1 MKNYEITI
9 SYTRYATYTIE
20 AENAQKAKDK
30 VWMVYD
36 PDDAE
41 SCDGASIDS
50 IEEVTA

>member
-1 MKNYEITI
+1 MKSYEITI

-20 AENAQKAKDK
+20 AENERKAKDK
-30 VWMVYD
+30 VWMMYD

-41 SCDGASIDS
+41 GDGSYIDS